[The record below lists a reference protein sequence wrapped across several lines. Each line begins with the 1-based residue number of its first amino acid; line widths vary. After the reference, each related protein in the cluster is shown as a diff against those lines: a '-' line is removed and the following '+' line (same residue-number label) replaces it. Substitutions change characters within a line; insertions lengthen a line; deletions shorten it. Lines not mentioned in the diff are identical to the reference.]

1 MKLLNLQIFQ
11 FSYHKM
17 KRERKKILLFIFAI
31 FILCT
36 VSAENIF
43 DSYKGKVYCNSKKSI
58 QLELIEKIDS
68 YQSESGTEEFSPKIV
83 TLSSKNNQII
93 FFNRFDHKIIVFN
106 LDTFTNESKPLKII
120 QKTKGKGPNEL
131 IYPIDLFYDDNRD
144 RLYIADLKN
153 FCIYIYDN
161 EFNEIKRIKLD
172 FRPYRLFLSLNYLN
186 ITLYDS
192 TIDFCTQRIDL
203 NYDKLID
210 GLFEPSKKG
219 SLLEKKYRNMLFTI
233 NTNEKESKFFV
244 TRNYPDFTIYSIKS
258 GNIEKAFCN
267 TALLKKKLPKP
278 KYKIIEND
286 KKTWGIMAFSDLAY
300 SPSKKLLFTLTTHG
314 WAELAEKKGLNR
326 YICIFDENGNT
337 LCEYKILPYNGAEDS
352 LIFDEKNLIIYYATY
367 DSIWKLK
374 IKKE

>member
-120 QKTKGKGPNEL
+120 QKT
-131 IYPIDLFYDDNRD
+131 
-144 RLYIADLKN
+144 
-153 FCIYIYDN
+153 
-161 EFNEIKRIKLD
+161 
-172 FRPYRLFLSLNYLN
+172 
-186 ITLYDS
+186 
-192 TIDFCTQRIDL
+192 
-203 NYDKLID
+203 
-210 GLFEPSKKG
+210 
-219 SLLEKKYRNMLFTI
+219 
-233 NTNEKESKFFV
+233 
-244 TRNYPDFTIYSIKS
+244 
-258 GNIEKAFCN
+258 
-267 TALLKKKLPKP
+267 
-278 KYKIIEND
+278 
-286 KKTWGIMAFSDLAY
+286 
-300 SPSKKLLFTLTTHG
+300 
-314 WAELAEKKGLNR
+314 
-326 YICIFDENGNT
+326 IFQ
-337 LCEYKILPYNGAEDS
+337 I
-352 LIFDEKNLIIYYATY
+352 
-367 DSIWKLK
+367 
-374 IKKE
+374 